1 MGRESFGAESLSIG
15 PALLW
20 CPFPDEDEARQIVT
34 QLLDEKLIGCANI
47 IPGIVSLYEWQGE
60 RGEAAEVGVL
70 FKTDQR
76 LVQELIERLDH
87 LHSYDTPSITAW
99 DADASSKATSEWL
112 GSLLNSGAANE
123 QG

>member
-1 MGRESFGAESLSIG
+1 MSQG

-20 CPFPDEDEARQIVT
+20 CPFPDEEEARQVAT
-34 QLLDEKLIGCANI
+34 QLLDERLIGCANLI
-47 IPGIVSLYEWQGE
+47 SGMVSLYEWQGG
-60 RGEAAEVGVL
+60 RGEASEVGVL
-70 FKTDQR
+70 FKTDQLLVPTLIDR
-76 LVQELIERLDH
+76 LEH

-99 DADASSKATSEWL
+99 DADASSQATAEWL